1 VTDPALAARAERFNI
16 PVKETH
22 AEAGATAAA
31 PAPKK
36 EPVAPREP
44 TEEEKI
50 YLEKCAARAAK
61 YGVPDVAG
69 DKLRAQLLHDAVAA
83 KKKADQEANAAKRKA
98 EHEASAAQRKAEQ
111 DAKRAQKE
119 AGASAKAEADRARA
133 LAAEEDKKRKRQDR
147 FKEEVDPELAAKLEA
162 RQKRFASGP

>member
-16 PVKETH
+16 PVKE
-22 AEAGATAAA
+22 APVEAGAAAVA
-31 PAPKK
+31 PAAKK

-50 YLEKCAARAAK
+50 YLEKCAARSAK
-61 YGVPDVAG
+61 FGVPDLAG

-83 KKKADQEANAAKRKA
+83 NKKADQE
-98 EHEASAAQRKAEQ
+98 
-111 DAKRAQKE
+111 AKRAQKE

-162 RQKRFASGP
+162 RQKRFASGQA